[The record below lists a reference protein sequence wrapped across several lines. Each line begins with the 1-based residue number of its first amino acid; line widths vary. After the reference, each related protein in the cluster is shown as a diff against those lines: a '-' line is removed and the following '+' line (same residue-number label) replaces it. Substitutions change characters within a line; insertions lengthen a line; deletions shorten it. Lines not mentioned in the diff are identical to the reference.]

1 MLKNKIQPVA
11 VLSAICVTV
20 ALLLSVVNIFTAPK
34 IKEAQEQKA
43 NAALLEVLPE
53 GKNFT
58 ELTLNNKYPAVINKA
73 YKADGGYVF
82 QASVTGKSSDLIIMC
97 GVSADGKI
105 VGTRVIANNE
115 TKDYAAKV
123 FPLVEGTEGKYKD
136 MDLTSF
142 EPQLVSGATLTS
154 KAYADAVKA
163 ALQAFVVAGGGEVD
177 LRTPEQILS
186 DNCNAAM
193 NTQGKTFVKWFATEE
208 ILVDGLYTADGVE
221 GAVAVIGEKFIALD
235 KDGKATDPTLTAEE
249 KANAEAAFTAYST
262 SELTE
267 VTIPEGA
274 PAGVKKIEK
283 TASGNYVIEAHGEGY
298 GILGEYNASGKP
310 IVIRLAL
317 TESGK
322 IISTL
327 TVSQEETPK
336 FGGPCGS
343 PDYYEQYNG
352 KTEDNYTEVE
362 GISGAT
368 FTSNGYKKAVKDAFA
383 ALKLLKGDATE

>member
-58 ELTLNNKYPAVINKA
+58 ELTLNDKYPAVINKA

-235 KDGKATDPTLTAEE
+235 KDGKATDPNLTAEE

-267 VTIPEGA
+267 VTIPDGA
-274 PAGVKKIEK
+274 PVGVKKIQK

-343 PDYYEQYNG
+343 PDY
-352 KTEDNYTEVE
+352 
-362 GISGAT
+362 
-368 FTSNGYKKAVKDAFA
+368 
-383 ALKLLKGDATE
+383 

>member
-58 ELTLNNKYPAVINKA
+58 ELTLNDKYPAVINKA

-235 KDGKATDPTLTAEE
+235 KDGKATDPNLTAEE

-267 VTIPEGA
+267 VTIPDGA
-274 PAGVKKIEK
+274 PVGVKKIQK